1 MVGTGKGAENGILIK
16 GGEALETTLK
26 IDTIVFDKTGTLT
39 KGKPEL
45 TDIIITSE
53 HDENEVLSIAASAE
67 KGSEHPLGEAI
78 VKAAED
84 KQLSLKSIENF
95 NSIAGHGVEATIQG
109 SRILLGTRKLME
121 DNGIDVSSINE
132 NMEKLESEGKT
143 AMIVATEDNVIG
155 LVAVADTLKENSKE
169 AVEKLQKMNIE
180 VVMITGDNRRTAD
193 AIASQLGIKRVLS
206 EVLPG
211 DKASEI
217 KKLQDE
223 GRIVAMVGDGIND
236 APALTQSDIGIA
248 MGAGTDIAM
257 ESAQIVLIKNDLRD
271 VLASI
276 RLSRL
281 TMNKIKQNLFWALGY
296 NSIGIPLAAG
306 LLYPFIAKIVIT
318 PELAAA
324 FMAMSSVSVTTNS
337 LLMKRSRIK

>member
-1 MVGTGKGAENGILIK
+1 M
-16 GGEALETTLK
+16 
-26 IDTIVFDKTGTLT
+26 
-39 KGKPEL
+39 
-45 TDIIITSE
+45 
-53 HDENEVLSIAASAE
+53 
-67 KGSEHPLGEAI
+67 
-78 VKAAED
+78 
-84 KQLSLKSIENF
+84 
-95 NSIAGHGVEATIQG
+95 
-109 SRILLGTRKLME
+109 
-121 DNGIDVSSINE
+121 
-132 NMEKLESEGKT
+132 
-143 AMIVATEDNVIG
+143 G

-169 AVEKLQKMNIE
+169 AVEKLRKMDIE

-281 TMNKIKQNLFWALGY
+281 TMNKIKQNLFWAFGY
-296 NSIGIPLAAG
+296 NTIGIPLAAG
-306 LLYPFIAKIVIT
+306 ILYPFIMKIVIS

-324 FMAMSSVSVTTNS
+324 FCAMSSVSVTTNS

>member
-1 MVGTGKGAENGILIK
+1 
-16 GGEALETTLK
+16 
-26 IDTIVFDKTGTLT
+26 
-39 KGKPEL
+39 
-45 TDIIITSE
+45 
-53 HDENEVLSIAASAE
+53 
-67 KGSEHPLGEAI
+67 
-78 VKAAED
+78 
-84 KQLSLKSIENF
+84 
-95 NSIAGHGVEATIQG
+95 
-109 SRILLGTRKLME
+109 ME